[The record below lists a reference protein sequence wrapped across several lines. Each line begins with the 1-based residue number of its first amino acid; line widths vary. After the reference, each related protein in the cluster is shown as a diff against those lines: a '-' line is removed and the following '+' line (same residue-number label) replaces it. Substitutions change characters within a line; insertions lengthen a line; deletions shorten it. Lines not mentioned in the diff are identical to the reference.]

1 MKEHQLCL
9 KHLETKGPTT
19 RVAFVGAVAAAAHG
33 MSCSIFD
40 SISTKCKQGEWQVL
54 GTCKLLGEDG

>member
-19 RVAFVGAVAAAAHG
+19 HVAFVGAVAAAVHG
-33 MSCSIFD
+33 MSCSIFG
-40 SISTKCKQGEWQVL
+40 SISTTGKQ
-54 GTCKLLGEDG
+54 

>member
-19 RVAFVGAVAAAAHG
+19 HVAFVGAVAAAVHG
-33 MSCSIFD
+33 CVVSPAAVDD
-40 SISTKCKQGEWQVL
+40 SLTP
-54 GTCKLLGEDG
+54 

>member
-19 RVAFVGAVAAAAHG
+19 HVAFVGAVAAAVHA
-33 MSCSIFD
+33 S
-40 SISTKCKQGEWQVL
+40 
-54 GTCKLLGEDG
+54 LLGMKIEETMQEGQHIQPKWKASKS

>member
-19 RVAFVGAVAAAAHG
+19 HVAFVGAVAAAVHG
-33 MSCSIFD
+33 MFCSLFG
-40 SISTKCKQGEWQVL
+40 SVSTTGK
-54 GTCKLLGEDG
+54 